1 MAAYLGSFKAVFD
14 SHGIKFIIY
23 IDGLAHPVKAEEN
36 ASRNSIRILA
46 TQEFK
51 LLALT
56 GDPDAIDLME

>member
-1 MAAYLGSFKAVFD
+1 MGSFKAVFD

-46 TQEFK
+46 TQEFM
-51 LLALT
+51 LLA
-56 GDPDAIDLME
+56 